1 MKKEVL
7 AVFLVVLLGLVPFS
21 SAQLNFIEIK
31 DVNVNE
37 NSLQV
42 LVQNNVNQDFIKETF
57 IINNKYT
64 IIQDEIFS
72 NFTAKFFIVS
82 YPGGI
87 KLETIKVIVGDQSD
101 DYAFN
106 GNENIF
112 VVNQEVSSITSTTES
127 NSPISYI
134 YSGQRLAKIQDN
146 NIVYYFSDN
155 IGSTSL
161 QTDSSGNVNF
171 KANYLPFGKELS
183 FSSTNNE
190 KYGFTGKEFDIESSL
205 NYFNARYYNPSN
217 GKFISNDPIFKPTE
231 GGYQYV
237 NNNPLTITDPSG
249 MQDVESYDKPT
260 FDEDKKPRVRVV
272 RNYGMNNK
280 ESLRD
285 MGFNSAEPDDG
296 ENSLPLDIAS
306 SDYTIVPI
314 NMDVEKLYGERVA
327 AQGGFKNPKGRNAK
341 KQIHDKFFA
350 EGNLAEIPIEY
361 RSVGL
366 KLPLA
371 DADLLE
377 NFIIFAEEVLKPEG
391 YTMKIVSG
399 LRTKREQRKIRN
411 RFKASPGKSLHN
423 LGGRAIDVEIF
434 DENGNKINIRASKK
448 HLTPR
453 ARKVISLID
462 ENIYGLVRPYKRIP
476 KEGNHFELAEKD

>member
-87 KLETIKVIVGDQSD
+87 KLETIKVIAGDQSV
-101 DYAFN
+101 DYVFS

-112 VVNQEVSSITSTTES
+112 VVNQVTSSITSTVES

-237 NNNPLTITDPSG
+237 RNNPLTVTDPSG
-249 MQDVESYDKPT
+249 KNPLIFGLLAAGAAFGQQTLADPTLAMDLVDFENSESNFERGIILAGIVSPMSGHSLNKAVKSATKGPYNLFSKLAKYFGDVATKRTKTVVDIAGKEHESISW
-260 FDEDKKPRVRVV
+260 FGEL
-272 RNYGMNNK
+272 
-280 ESLRD
+280 SRD
-285 MGFNSAEPDDG
+285 MGKTCES
-296 ENSLPLDIAS
+296 IAS
-306 SDYTIVPI
+306 KCDPERTAKEIEASTDYT
-314 NMDVEKLYGERVA
+314 K
-327 AQGGFKNPKGRNAK
+327 
-341 KQIHDKFFA
+341 KFFA
-350 EGNLAEIPIEY
+350 DKQKTVREAVQGAVHSRQVGQGFKFKGEELVIEFTELSQEGKVIRIEP
-361 RSVGL
+361 SGG
-366 KLPLA
+366 
-371 DADLLE
+371 
-377 NFIIFAEEVLKPEG
+377 IFRPVTKAGVTTLKP
-391 YTMKIVSG
+391 
-399 LRTKREQRKIRN
+399 LRPEEIKNLEKRGFYLPEVKY
-411 RFKASPGKSLHN
+411 
-423 LGGRAIDVEIF
+423 VE
-434 DENGNKINIRASKK
+434 K
-448 HLTPR
+448 
-453 ARKVISLID
+453 
-462 ENIYGLVRPYKRIP
+462 
-476 KEGNHFELAEKD
+476 